1 MELINWHL
9 DLSLKCEHQA
19 DLCVGVR
26 LSVECS
32 VCRMIY
38 KFATDHHVLKSDI
51 WRATIDET
59 VDDIFVPRPCV
70 YCGVL
75 QTLSEHDKAT
85 LRKDLEALIADAWAK
100 AQYQKPAA

>member
-1 MELINWHL
+1 MELISWHL
-9 DLSLKCEHQA
+9 DLSLKCEDRT
-19 DLCVGVR
+19 DLCVSVR

-38 KFATDHHVLKSDI
+38 KFATGHHALRGDI
-51 WRATIDET
+51 RRATVDET
-59 VDDIFVPRPCV
+59 VDDIFIPRPCV

-75 QTLSEHDKAT
+75 QTLSEHDKEK
-85 LRKDLEALIADAWAK
+85 LRQTAGALITDVWAK

>member
-1 MELINWHL
+1 MDLISWHL
-9 DLSLKCEHQA
+9 DLSLKCENRPNV
-19 DLCVGVR
+19 CISVR

-38 KFATDHHVLKSDI
+38 KFTTDHYALRGDI
-51 WRATIDET
+51 HPATIDGI
-59 VDDIFVPRPCV
+59 VDDVFTPRPCV

-75 QTLSEHDKAT
+75 QTLSEHDKGK
-85 LRKDLEALIADAWAK
+85 LRKDAEALITDAWVK